1 MRGLPITIALW
12 ISLLPGVGLA
22 PGGFLLGAQGSRDLD
37 AAIGQARQNDKLLV
51 VVLVER
57 DRSGASPFESVLRQ
71 PEWAKAV
78 RPHFQMTVAA
88 DKHPSVAAR
97 FGATKFPLLVLVDGD
112 GREVSRFEGDQS
124 LEALVRQV
132 RSVLEATERFR
143 DSDARLKVDPES
155 VDALYWVGRY
165 RWSRGERFQAVE
177 CFEQAAMLTKKKRK
191 QLAPGLEA
199 DALCHVGEHHL
210 DLKRYAEAESS
221 FRQALELGPAPI
233 TAARATLGLSSSLR
247 QQGRLREAAAEL
259 EQHAA
264 LGNLVF
270 LDQVLFTLAY
280 LQREIGNVAE
290 AARHFSDCAERF
302 PLTVYGQR
310 AARHSQVRTVRKPG
324 STESKGST
332 ARVLEA
338 ARPAPTSAA
347 TDAATLAGSNPLGI
361 EIR

>member
-1 MRGLPITIALW
+1 MV
-12 ISLLPGVGLA
+12 SLLPGVGIL
-22 PGGFLLGAQGSRDLD
+22 PGGFLLGSQGSRDLD

-57 DRSGASPFESVLRQ
+57 DRRGASPFELLLRQ
-71 PEWAKAV
+71 PEWAEAV
-78 RPHFQMTVAA
+78 RSHFHMTVAA

-124 LEALVRQV
+124 LEALARQV
-132 RSVLEATERFR
+132 QCVLEATERFR
-143 DSDARLKVDPES
+143 DSDARLKADPES

-177 CFEQAAMLTKKKRK
+177 CFEQAALLTREKRK
-191 QLAPGLEA
+191 HLAPGLEA

-210 DLKRYAEAESS
+210 DLKRFAEAESS
-221 FRQALELGPAPI
+221 FRQALQREPTPM

-247 QQGRLREAAAEL
+247 RQDRLREAAAEL

-264 LGNLVF
+264 LGNLA
-270 LDQVLFTLAY
+270 LMDQVLFTLAY
-280 LQREIGNVAE
+280 LQHEIGNRAE
-290 AARHFSDCAERF
+290 AARQFRDCAERF

-310 AARHSQVRTVRKPG
+310 AARRTQVRSVLRPG
-324 STESKGST
+324 STGGDGST

-338 ARPAPTSAA
+338 ARPVSASAA
-347 TDAATLAGSNPLGI
+347 TGAATLSGSNPLGV